1 MPNTWPGLNFY
12 CHPDQLLWRNFLQPV
27 SAQCLLF
34 SSIIFA
40 PHKIQMTRDQTNYLV
55 FGIVLL
61 LALAFDLGLLS
72 KKNKKISIRQA
83 LYQTFFWVG
92 LALAFFVY
100 VWVENGQR
108 TGLEYLSAYLME
120 WSLSID
126 NIFVFIL
133 IFASFGVKE
142 KDYGRVLLIGILMAI
157 GFRIIFITL
166 GVALVAKFYW
176 VLYIFGAFL
185 VYTGYRM
192 FIVSHDEEF
201 DPHNTKFY
209 RFVKKIL
216 PMADGDHDGK
226 YIVKQEGK
234 RKYTNLF
241 VVVIMLAAIDLV
253 FALDS
258 IPAVLG
264 IVDNSPEHRAD
275 AKLVIYTSNIF
286 AVLGLRSL
294 FFLLRGAVS
303 RFDYLQQGIAI
314 VLVFIGIKMLGEHW
328 INQWINKSTQV
339 FISLGVILVCI
350 SGSIFY
356 SIFIQKKGVPKD
368 IVENGEK
375 PS

>member
-1 MPNTWPGLNFY
+1 
-12 CHPDQLLWRNFLQPV
+12 
-27 SAQCLLF
+27 
-34 SSIIFA
+34 
-40 PHKIQMTRDQTNYLV
+40 MTRDQSNYLV

-92 LALAFFVY
+92 LALAFFVF
-100 VWVENGQR
+100 VWIENGQR

-133 IFASFGVKE
+133 IFSSFGVKE
-142 KDYGRVLLIGILMAI
+142 KHYGRVLLIGILMAI

-192 FIVSHDEEF
+192 FIVSHKEEF
-201 DPHNTKFY
+201 NPHNTKFY

-216 PMADGDHDGK
+216 PMADGDYEGK

-241 VVVIMLAAIDLV
+241 VVVIMLAGIDLV

-314 VLVFIGIKMLGEHW
+314 VLVFIGIKMLCEHW

-339 FISLGVILVCI
+339 FISLGVILICI
-350 SGSIFY
+350 TGSIFY

-368 IVENGEK
+368 INENGDI